1 MINFFLIGTCRI
13 HRPFGCDSVK
23 KNPVNFSSYDALNL
37 LGKYSFLGY
46 FYNIKEIKQL
56 VDLLVNNYS
65 SDVTSN
71 IINTVINPK
80 FLDPMDLNRQ
90 IETTREMFRFA
101 DVVVMEIST
110 SKNNRTIVD
119 NHAIHFYEPGLPED
133 ALEIISDQE
142 YGEIF
147 EYLIRTLTALNKK
160 VLFVSHFNHNNTKSR
175 QFIIDMCEKYLDKI
189 LFFNPTERVINN
201 LPNSLVDYAHYSKTC
216 EFIIM
221 NDFHLKIKELFFE
234 NLERTHLLE
243 SH

>member
-23 KNPVNFSSYDALNL
+23 KNPVNFSTYDALNL

-46 FYNIKEIKQL
+46 FYNIKEIKQM

-65 SDVTSN
+65 ADVTSD
-71 IINTVINPK
+71 IIDTVINPK

-101 DVVVMEIST
+101 DIVVMEIST
-110 SKNNRTIVD
+110 SKNKQIIVD
-119 NHAIHFYEPGLPED
+119 NHVTHFYEPGLPENE
-133 ALEIISDQE
+133 LEIISEQE
-142 YGEIF
+142 YEEIF

-160 VLFVSHFNHNNTKSR
+160 MLFVSHFNHHNIKSR
-175 QFIIDMCEKYLDKI
+175 QFIIHMCEKYLDKK
-189 LFFNPTERVINN
+189 LFFNPTEIVINN
-201 LPNSLVDYAHYSKTC
+201 LPNSLIDCTHYSKTC

-221 NDFHLKIKELFFE
+221 NEIHLKIMKII
-234 NLERTHLLE
+234 
-243 SH
+243 